1 MPRIGLVIEIFDPRT
16 EPKKPKW
23 HICVCDAR
31 RLFLRINS
39 KPLWLP
45 HHQLL
50 ADRNEFLDHDSY
62 VELRQLCGF
71 SHGAVVSAMRLPR
84 NPLGS
89 LTKEE
94 AHRLAMSVRRA
105 VTLSEEHKD
114 LVWNNLTSSDY
125 R

>member
-1 MPRIGLVIEIFDPRT
+1 VLRIGLVIEIFDPRT

-23 HICVCDAR
+23 HICICDSR
-31 RLFLRINS
+31 GLFLRINS
-39 KPLWLP
+39 KPLWPP
-45 HHQLL
+45 HYQLL
-50 ADRNEFLDHDSY
+50 ADRNDFLDHDSY

-71 SHGAVVSAMRLPR
+71 SHNAVVAAMRRPR

-94 AHRLAMSVRRA
+94 ALRLAMSARRA

-114 LVWNNLTSSDY
+114 LIWNNLTSAGY